1 MIFDFRPGLEKIKPY
16 SVEEKE
22 WDSKLDANESPNN
35 LPPLVHERVM
45 NQLEYLAFNRY
56 PDIGMRD
63 LRALIAEAFNTTVPN
78 TLVGN
83 GSSEILL
90 ALCQTFG
97 GPGRSIVFPVPSF
110 SMYGIYTQLTDSQAV
125 PVELNEDF
133 SLSPA
138 KVVQA
143 AEQTDAKLI
152 ILCNPNN
159 PTGSIIPMDDIEYI
173 VSKVK
178 CPVVVDEA
186 YYEFYGQ
193 SAVALMG
200 KYDHLIVA
208 RTLSKAY
215 GLAATRVGYM
225 LANTDIVSM
234 ADRVMMPYHMNA
246 LSLITAQVVYQ
257 MRDEFMPIIGQTI
270 AERERLAD
278 LLRGVPNVTVYPS
291 ETNFILLKTAKAQE
305 LSAYL
310 SGKNIGIRD
319 FSRAPY
325 LTNCIRVTVG
335 TPLEN
340 DNLYKAIGEF
350 MKEQQ
355 VAL

>member
-1 MIFDFRPGLEKIKPY
+1 MIFDCRPGLENIKPY

-45 NQLEYLAFNRY
+45 NQIEYMAFNRY

-63 LRALIAEAFNTTVPN
+63 LKALIAEAFATTVQN
-78 TLVGN
+78 IVIGN

-110 SMYGIYTQLTDSQAV
+110 SMYGIYAQLTDSQAV
-125 PVELNEDF
+125 PVALNEDF
-133 SLSPA
+133 SLSPEM
-138 KVVQA
+138 VVEA
-143 AEQTDAKLI
+143 AEQSKAKLI

-159 PTGSIIPMDDIEYI
+159 PTGTIIPQEDIEYI
-173 VSKVK
+173 VSKVQ
-178 CPVVVDEA
+178 CPVIVDEA

-193 SAVALMG
+193 SAVNLMK

-215 GLAATRVGYM
+215 GLAAIRVGYM
-225 LANTDIVSM
+225 LANAEIVSVV
-234 ADRVMMPYHMNA
+234 DRVLMPYHVNA

-257 MRDEFMPIIGQTI
+257 MRDEFMPVIGQI
-270 AERERLAD
+270 IEERKRLSKSLSAIED
-278 LLRGVPNVTVYPS
+278 ITVYPS
-291 ETNFILLKTAKAQE
+291 ETNFILIRTEKAQK

-310 SGKNIGIRD
+310 SEKNIGIRD
-319 FSRAPY
+319 FSMVPL
-325 LTNCIRVTVG
+325 LTNCIRITVG

-340 DNLYKAIGEF
+340 DSLCKAVKEF
-350 MKEQQ
+350 INE
-355 VAL
+355 

>member
-1 MIFDFRPGLEKIKPY
+1 MIFNFRPGLEKIKTY

-22 WDSKLDANESPNN
+22 WDNKLDANESPNN
-35 LPPLVHERVM
+35 LPPLVYERVM

-78 TLVGN
+78 TLIGN

-110 SMYGIYTQLTDSQAV
+110 SMYGIYAQLTDSQAV

-133 SLSPA
+133 SLLPE
-138 KVVQA
+138 KIVQA
-143 AEQTDAKLI
+143 AEQADAKLI

-159 PTGSIIPMDDIEYI
+159 PTGTVIPMDDIEYI
-173 VSKVK
+173 VSKVQ

-193 SAVALMG
+193 SAVQLMS
-200 KYDHLIVA
+200 KYNHLIVA

-215 GLAATRVGYM
+215 GLAAIRVGYM
-225 LANTDIVSM
+225 LANTEIISM
-234 ADRVMMPYHMNA
+234 VDRVMMPYHMNA
-246 LSLITAQVVYQ
+246 LSLVTAQVVYQ
-257 MRDEFMPIIGQTI
+257 MRDEYMPIIEQI
-270 AERERLAD
+270 ILERERLAALLQD
-278 LLRGVPNVTVYPS
+278 LSEITVYPS
-291 ETNFILLKTAKAQE
+291 ETNFILIKTEKASA
-305 LSAYL
+305 LSAFL
-310 SGKNIGIRD
+310 SAKNIGIRD
-319 FSRAPY
+319 FSKAPY

-335 TPLEN
+335 TSLEN
-340 DNLYKAIGEF
+340 DNLYKAIKEF
-350 MKEQQ
+350 LKEQ
-355 VAL
+355 

>member
-1 MIFDFRPGLEKIKPY
+1 MIFDFRPGLEKIKTY

-22 WDSKLDANESPNN
+22 WDNKLDANESPNN
-35 LPPLVHERVM
+35 LPPLVYERVM

-78 TLVGN
+78 TLIGN

-110 SMYGIYTQLTDSQAV
+110 SMYGIYAQLTDSQAV

-133 SLSPA
+133 SLLPE
-138 KVVQA
+138 KIVQA
-143 AEQTDAKLI
+143 AEQADAKLI

-159 PTGSIIPMDDIEYI
+159 PTGTVIPMDDIEYI
-173 VSKVK
+173 VSKAQ

-193 SAVALMG
+193 SAVQLMS
-200 KYDHLIVA
+200 KYNHLIVA

-215 GLAATRVGYM
+215 GLAAIRVGYM
-225 LANTDIVSM
+225 LANTEIISM
-234 ADRVMMPYHMNA
+234 VDRVMMPYHMNA
-246 LSLITAQVVYQ
+246 LSLVTAQIVYQ
-257 MRDEFMPIIGQTI
+257 MRDEYMPLIEQIIL
-270 AERERLAD
+270 ERERLTALLQD
-278 LLRGVPNVTVYPS
+278 LSEITVYPS
-291 ETNFILLKTAKAQE
+291 ETNFILIKMEKASE
-305 LSAYL
+305 LNAFLSA
-310 SGKNIGIRD
+310 KNIGIRD
-319 FSRAPY
+319 FSKAPY

-335 TPLEN
+335 TSLEN
-340 DNLYKAIGEF
+340 DNLYKAIREF
-350 MKEQQ
+350 LKEQ
-355 VAL
+355 

>member
-1 MIFDFRPGLEKIKPY
+1 MILDVRPGLEKIKPY

-35 LPPLVHERVM
+35 LPALVHERVM

-63 LRALIAEAFNTTVPN
+63 LRALIAEAFNTTVLN

-97 GPGRSIVFPVPSF
+97 GSGRSIVFPVPSF
-110 SMYGIYTQLTDSQAV
+110 SMYGIYAQLTDSQAV

-133 SLSPA
+133 SLSPD

-143 AEQTDAKLI
+143 AKQADAKLI

-159 PTGSIIPMDDIEYI
+159 PTGTVIPMHDIEYI
-173 VSKVK
+173 VSKVQ
-178 CPVVVDEA
+178 CPIVVDEA

-193 SAVALMG
+193 SAVELMS
-200 KYDHLIVA
+200 KYEHLIIA
-208 RTLSKAY
+208 RTMSKAY
-215 GLAATRVGYM
+215 GLAAIRVGYM
-225 LANTDIVSM
+225 LANKEIVSM
-234 ADRVMMPYHMNA
+234 VDRVMMPYHMNA

-257 MRDEFMPIIGQTI
+257 MRDEFMPVIEQLIV
-270 AERERLAD
+270 ERERLTILLQGFSD
-278 LLRGVPNVTVYPS
+278 LTVYSS
-291 ETNFILLKTAKAQE
+291 ETNFILLKTEKAQE

-310 SGKNIGIRD
+310 SAKNIGIRD
-319 FSRAPY
+319 FSKAPY

-350 MKEQQ
+350 MKE
-355 VAL
+355 

>member
-1 MIFDFRPGLEKIKPY
+1 MIFDVRPEVEKIKPY

-22 WDSKLDANESPNN
+22 WDVKLDANESPNN

-45 NQLEYLAFNRY
+45 NQLEYMAFNRY

-63 LRALIAEAFNTTVPN
+63 LRALIAEAFATTMQN
-78 TLVGN
+78 TLIGN

-110 SMYGIYTQLTDSQAV
+110 SMYGIYAQITDSQSV
-125 PVELNEDF
+125 PVELKEDF
-133 SLSPA
+133 SLSPD
-138 KVVQA
+138 KVVKA
-143 AEQTDAKLI
+143 AEQADAKLI

-173 VSKVK
+173 VSKAQ

-193 SAVALMG
+193 SAVRLMS

-215 GLAATRVGYM
+215 GLAAIRVGYM
-225 LANTDIVSM
+225 LANSEIVSM
-234 ADRVMMPYHMNA
+234 VERVMMPYHMNA
-246 LSLITAQVVYQ
+246 LSLVTAQVVYQ
-257 MRDEFMPIIGQTI
+257 LLLFLLPQC
-270 AERERLAD
+270 RLN
-278 LLRGVPNVTVYPS
+278 LEL
-291 ETNFILLKTAKAQE
+291 LLKQ
-305 LSAYL
+305 
-310 SGKNIGIRD
+310 
-319 FSRAPY
+319 
-325 LTNCIRVTVG
+325 
-335 TPLEN
+335 
-340 DNLYKAIGEF
+340 
-350 MKEQQ
+350 
-355 VAL
+355 